1 MNNTQINYL
10 ILTWK
15 PEINK
20 EFKEPDFNALVS
32 KSRKNGYVDAKWRFL
47 SKNFNSNDIVLVI
60 RQGKETGLIGFGYIL
75 LNESD
80 EDSYSSTHYLT
91 VRLVNLRSTHEHP
104 FVSKELLL
112 NIGIRKSILETQA
125 SGLVTL
131 STDEIASL
139 KTYIMNTYKKS
150 VEDMCNHIKT

>member
-60 RQGKETGLIGFGYIL
+60 RQGKETGLIGFGHIL

-80 EDSYSSTHYLT
+80 VDSDCMTRYST
-91 VRLVNLRSTHEHP
+91 VRLVNLRSTNEHP
-104 FVSKELLL
+104 FLSKELLL
-112 NIGIRKSILETQA
+112 NIGFRKSILETQA

-131 STDEIASL
+131 SAEEISFL
-139 KTYIMNTYKKS
+139 QTYVMNTYKKS
-150 VEDMCNHIKT
+150 VEDMCFG